1 MTDFKRTLAKLL
13 PGVKTYVVARRKLAK
28 FRAGHFRPLGSLF
41 APVPEIFTDRP
52 ADETTNI
59 NVNSEKYYEHAENRE
74 FWLNRPFSHPETVGK
89 NLERFG
95 HLLSTLAIR
104 QGDKVLDFGC
114 GTGWTSTMLARTGA
128 EVVAMDIAPA
138 ALDIARESAERELS
152 EEAHS
157 RLRFEVYSGS
167 AIDLEDG
174 EVDFVV
180 VYDAFHHFPNPMEI
194 LREFHRVLSSQGRFG
209 FAEPGTGHA
218 AMEDSLMEIE
228 HGILEQDLDLEQFYR
243 SAMAAGFQ
251 GLELALSAL
260 DPELLT
266 VPMDRM
272 RSFLRGS
279 SWIVPAD
286 FIRKTV
292 LMGPIGVFRKGPHSV
307 TSLNPRTHHAKIQPD
322 VTRLSVAAGEELSLG
337 VRVTNQAET
346 VWLREGRRGR
356 GYVRLGAHLLKGQEM
371 LGHDYGR
378 AELPRDLAKGDKASV
393 ELSLRAPSEPG
404 SYVVRLD
411 MVNEGTCWFAQRG
424 SPEADVLMEVAP
436 S

>member
-1 MTDFKRTLAKLL
+1 LADLKRTLGKLL
-13 PGVKTYVVARRKLAK
+13 PGVKTYVVARRKLVK
-28 FRAGHFRPLGSLF
+28 FRAGHFRPLAWLF
-41 APVPEIFTDRP
+41 ARAPAIFTDRP
-52 ADETTNI
+52 ADETANI

-95 HLLSTLAIR
+95 HLLSTLSIR
-104 QGDKVLDFGC
+104 PGDKVLDFGC

-138 ALDIARESAERELS
+138 ALDIGRESAERELS
-152 EEAHS
+152 DEARS

-167 AIDLEDG
+167 KIGLEDG

-194 LREFHRVLSSQGRFG
+194 LREFHRVLSPEGRFG
-209 FAEPGTGHA
+209 FAEPGAGHA

-279 SWIVPAD
+279 SWIIPAD

-292 LMGPIGVFRKGPHSV
+292 LMGPIGVFRKGPHAV
-307 TSLNPRTHHAKIQPD
+307 TSLNPRTHHAKIQSD
-322 VTRLSVAAGEELSLG
+322 VARVSVLAGEELRLR
-337 VRVTNQAET
+337 VRVTNEADT

-371 LGHDYGR
+371 VNQDYGR

-393 ELSLRAPSEPG
+393 ELALRAPSEPG

-424 SPEADVLMEVAP
+424 SPEADVSMEVTLP
-436 S
+436 